1 MLCCLTV
8 SFWIPTICWKSLA
21 HIVLGIGQSSLE
33 RGIYELANES
43 ASFVSLH
50 GLSFLRCFTA
60 TSTTFSHNLAVLC
73 VMMRFMFHLAF
84 LHLKLQGFG
93 TSAKPK
99 NSGLCNQT
107 LSPGGWGLGTRL
119 RNAGRRALYI
129 SSCEHDVRMRCFT
142 CCSII
147 STFNTLDHWRS
158 SPAS

>member
-1 MLCCLTV
+1 M
-8 SFWIPTICWKSLA
+8 SSPTTNL
-21 HIVLGIGQSSLE
+21 
-33 RGIYELANES
+33 RT

-60 TSTTFSHNLAVLC
+60 SLQVLFCLADAAANTCTTFSHNLAVLC

-84 LHLKLQGFG
+84 LHLQLQGFG

-119 RNAGRRALYI
+119 G
-129 SSCEHDVRMRCFT
+129 EGEGGGGVTMEGV
-142 CCSII
+142 
-147 STFNTLDHWRS
+147 
-158 SPAS
+158 